1 MNNQSEKLINHRL
14 ARELDLDF
22 RHVSEA
28 ISLLDGGDTIPFIAR
43 YRKELTG
50 GMSDEQLRVFVDRLA
65 LYRNLERRRADIWR
79 LLQSQDM
86 LTPELEHAVQE
97 ASSVT
102 ELEDLY
108 RPYRPRKRTRAMIAR
123 EKGLEP
129 LAQAIFGGRIDP
141 AKEALNYLDAG
152 KGVLEATDALQGASD
167 IIAEV
172 VADDPKPRRWLRDFL
187 LNKGMI
193 TARKRGRGSS
203 TYEMYDD
210 YREPCKSVSPHR
222 ILAMNRGEKEGH
234 LLVKIEVSEE
244 RALSFLQSQYIQ
256 GSFLGKAKP
265 YLEKATKDSW
275 KRLLFPSLE
284 REIRAVLTQKAE
296 KQALRVFKENLRSLL
311 MTPPVQGRRILAI
324 DPGLRTGCKIACVD
338 ENGKLLETAL
348 IFPTPPRSEIEKAG
362 EIVCSLVKK
371 HYLNAIVIGNG
382 TGGRETEIFIA
393 ELLEACPGEL
403 SYTIVDEAGAS
414 VYSASPLGQAE
425 FPGLDPSV
433 RGAVSLARRL
443 QDALSELVKI

>member
-141 AKEALNYLDAG
+141 A
-152 KGVLEATDALQGASD
+152 T
-167 IIAEV
+167 
-172 VADDPKPRRWLRDFL
+172 
-187 LNKGMI
+187 
-193 TARKRGRGSS
+193 
-203 TYEMYDD
+203 
-210 YREPCKSVSPHR
+210 
-222 ILAMNRGEKEGH
+222 
-234 LLVKIEVSEE
+234 
-244 RALSFLQSQYIQ
+244 
-256 GSFLGKAKP
+256 
-265 YLEKATKDSW
+265 
-275 KRLLFPSLE
+275 
-284 REIRAVLTQKAE
+284 
-296 KQALRVFKENLRSLL
+296 
-311 MTPPVQGRRILAI
+311 
-324 DPGLRTGCKIACVD
+324 
-338 ENGKLLETAL
+338 
-348 IFPTPPRSEIEKAG
+348 
-362 EIVCSLVKK
+362 
-371 HYLNAIVIGNG
+371 
-382 TGGRETEIFIA
+382 
-393 ELLEACPGEL
+393 
-403 SYTIVDEAGAS
+403 
-414 VYSASPLGQAE
+414 
-425 FPGLDPSV
+425 
-433 RGAVSLARRL
+433 
-443 QDALSELVKI
+443 